1 MWRKAEMSEHP
12 LETIYWIA
20 QILLFIVAIS
30 AAYGGILQL
39 QAYKLFETIKFVDDR
54 EFREARGV
62 VVNDIGPVKDTK
74 WWEGGHEIDHMRL
87 AAYTVCSKYD
97 SLQLLF
103 EFDALDRLLG
113 RSGYNRFFATN
124 WSVSIIP
131 TREALEE
138 FINWRRKESPEAYIA
153 YDRLYSNAKK

>member
-1 MWRKAEMSEHP
+1 MSEHP

-20 QILLFIVAIS
+20 QVLLFLVAAS

-39 QAYKLFETIKFVDDR
+39 QAYKFFEIVKFADEK

-62 VVNDIGPVKDTK
+62 VVNEIALVKHAR

-103 EFDALDRLLG
+103 EFDVLDRFLG
-113 RSGYNRFFATN
+113 RSGYNRFFVSN

-131 TREALEE
+131 TREALEG
-138 FINWRRKESPEAYIA
+138 FIEWQRKGAPKAYIA
-153 YDRLYSNAKK
+153 YDRLYANAKK

>member
-1 MWRKAEMSEHP
+1 MSEHP

-20 QILLFIVAIS
+20 QILLFLVAAS

-39 QAYKLFETIKFVDDR
+39 QAYKLFEIVKFADEK

-62 VVNDIGPVKDTK
+62 VVNEIAPVKDTR

-113 RSGYNRFFATN
+113 RSGYNRFFVSN

-131 TREALEE
+131 TREALEG
-138 FINWRRKESPEAYIA
+138 FIDWQRKGSPKAYIA
-153 YDRLYSNAKK
+153 YDRLYANAKK

>member
-1 MWRKAEMSEHP
+1 MSEHP

-20 QILLFIVAIS
+20 QILLFIVAGA

-39 QAYKLFETIKFVDDR
+39 QAYKLFEIIKFVDDK

-62 VVNDIGPVKDTK
+62 VVNEIGPVRETR
-74 WWEGGHEIDHMRL
+74 WWEGGHEANHMRL

-103 EFDALDRLLG
+103 EFDAMDRLLG
-113 RSGYNRFFATN
+113 GAGYKRFFVTN

-131 TREALEE
+131 TREALEG
-138 FINWRRKESPEAYIA
+138 FIRWRREGSPQAYIA
-153 YDRLYSNAKK
+153 YDRLYESAKK

>member
-1 MWRKAEMSEHP
+1 MSEHP

-20 QILLFIVAIS
+20 QILLFLVAAS

-39 QAYKLFETIKFVDDR
+39 QAYKLFEIVKFADEK

-62 VVNDIGPVKDTK
+62 VVNEIAPVKDTR
-74 WWEGGHEIDHMRL
+74 WWEGSHEVDHMRL

-97 SLQLLF
+97 LLELLF

-113 RSGYNRFFATN
+113 RAGYNRFFATN

-131 TREALEE
+131 TREALDG
-138 FINWRRKESPEAYIA
+138 FINWRRQGSPDAYIA
-153 YDRLYSNAKK
+153 YDRLYASAKK